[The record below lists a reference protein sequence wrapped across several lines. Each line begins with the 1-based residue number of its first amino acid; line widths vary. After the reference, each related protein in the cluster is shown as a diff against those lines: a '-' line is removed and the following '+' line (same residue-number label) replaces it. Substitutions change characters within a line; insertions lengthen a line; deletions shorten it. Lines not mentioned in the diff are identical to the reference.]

1 MKHGKFILETC
12 VDSPESALAASL
24 GGADRLEL
32 CGHLIIGGVTPDE
45 WLYRKVR
52 EVCSLPVRVLI
63 RPRFGDFCYSDYEF
77 ELMEDQVRHFHDLG
91 ADAVVVGC
99 LNPDGSL
106 AMDRMKRLMELAG
119 DMEVTLHRAF
129 DVCRDPYEALEQ
141 AISLGI
147 GTILTSGQ
155 EKSCLKGQECLKRLK
170 AQAGDRITLMAGA
183 GVNAQAIEKLYP
195 LTGIYAY
202 HMSGKKVV
210 ESAMAYRREGVP
222 MGLPGISE
230 FEIWRTDVQEIR
242 KAADILSH
250 FPEI

>member
-77 ELMEDQVRHFHDLG
+77 ELMEDQVRHFCDLG

-202 HMSGKKVV
+202 HMSGKKVA
-210 ESAMAYRREGVP
+210 ESAMTYRREGVP